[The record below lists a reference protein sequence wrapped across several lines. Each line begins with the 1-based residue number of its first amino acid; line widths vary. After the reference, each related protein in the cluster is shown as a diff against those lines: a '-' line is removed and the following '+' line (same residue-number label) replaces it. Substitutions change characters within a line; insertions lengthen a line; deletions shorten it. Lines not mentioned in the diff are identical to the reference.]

1 MKIGAT
7 LMQRTLRKSVT
18 DRSLSGVCGG
28 IAEYFGLSSLG
39 VRLLFLIMPGNV
51 LVYIIL
57 ANSMK
62 DAPRY
67 L

>member
-1 MKIGAT
+1 MNK
-7 LMQRTLRKSVT
+7 QLRKST
-18 DRSLSGVCGG
+18 TNRSLFGVCGG
-28 IAEYFGLSSLG
+28 IAEYFDLSPLG
-39 VRLLFLIMPGNV
+39 VRLLFLIMPGNIV
-51 LVYIIL
+51 VYMIL

>member
-1 MKIGAT
+1 MS
-7 LMQRTLRKSVT
+7 RPLRKSAT
-18 DRSLSGVCGG
+18 NRSLFGVYGG
-28 IAEYFGLSSLG
+28 IAEYFDLSPLG
-39 VRLLFLIMPGNV
+39 VRLLFLIVPGNF
-51 LVYIIL
+51 LIYMIL

>member
-1 MKIGAT
+1 
-7 LMQRTLRKSVT
+7 MQRPLRKSAT
-18 DRSLSGVCGG
+18 NRSLFGVCGG
-28 IAEYFGLSSLG
+28 IAEYFDLSPLG
-39 VRLLFLIMPGNV
+39 VRLLFLIMPGNL